1 MINLVP
7 YYYNGTLTECVKVL
21 GLFKKS
27 RIISTNITDIKFSH
41 GGKGKNSVIKGGGW
55 E

>member
-7 YYYNGTLTECVKVL
+7 CYYNGTLTECVKVL

-27 RIISTNITDIKFSH
+27 RIISTYITDINFPMA
-41 GGKGKNSVIKGGGW
+41 GRVKNSVIKGGGL